1 MINLMSWTSGDVTI
15 FISGISNLSFFF
27 FLVRLA
33 RDLSMIFPKNK
44 LLVSLIFP
52 IAFLF
57 SMSLISAVIF
67 MVSPTCFGLKL
78 PF

>member
-1 MINLMSWTSGDVTI
+1 MIHLMSWTSGDVII

-27 FLVRLA
+27 FVRLA

-57 SMSLISAVIF
+57 SMSLISALIF
-67 MVSPTCFGLKL
+67 MVSSTCFGLKL